1 MRTPLA
7 PCIIVLS
14 LFAASLPAQTGL
26 WSKVSNQYNFREKP
40 IDLRPAEVDAIKAI
54 LKSPSQRYP
63 WESCIDDVTW
73 VDAVTFSAATL
84 SPTRKTVLVESGAG
98 CARGGQGAN
107 GAMWIFEIN
116 GHHARLLASPKEDF
130 SGWPYSVQLSG
141 AHGYR
146 DIVVGW
152 HMSAAEA
159 DLTYFRFDGR
169 SYRKIGSALLVDDGD
184 GGSKIV
190 PKDQSPATH

>member
-40 IDLRPAEVDAIKAI
+40 IDLRPAELRAIKAI
-54 LKSPSQRYP
+54 LKSPSQRDP
-63 WESCIDDVTW
+63 WESCFNDITW

-84 SPTRKTVLVESGAG
+84 SPTRKTVLVEAGAG

-107 GAMWIFEIN
+107 GAMWIVELN
-116 GHHARLLASPKEDF
+116 GTHARLLASPKEDF
-130 SGWPYSVQLSG
+130 SGWPYSVQPSG
-141 AHGYR
+141 AHSYR

-169 SYRKIGSALLVDDGD
+169 YYRKIGSASLVDDD
-184 GGSKIV
+184 HGGSKIV
-190 PKDQSPATH
+190 PSGQSQSTH

>member
-1 MRTPLA
+1 MRTQLA
-7 PCIIVLS
+7 PYIIVLS
-14 LFAASLPAQTGL
+14 LIAASLPAQTGL

-54 LKSPSQRYP
+54 LKSRSQRDP
-63 WESCIDDVTW
+63 WQSCIDDVTW
-73 VDAVTFSAATL
+73 VDAVSFSAATL
-84 SPTRKTVLVESGAG
+84 SPTRKTVLIEAGAG

-107 GAMWIFEIN
+107 GAMWIVELN
-116 GHHARLLASPKEDF
+116 GLHARLLASPKEDF
-130 SGWPYSVQLSG
+130 SGWPYAIQPSG
-141 AHGYR
+141 EHGYR

-169 SYRKIGSALLVDDGD
+169 SYRKIGSASLVDDGH

-190 PKDQSPATH
+190 PNDQSPATH